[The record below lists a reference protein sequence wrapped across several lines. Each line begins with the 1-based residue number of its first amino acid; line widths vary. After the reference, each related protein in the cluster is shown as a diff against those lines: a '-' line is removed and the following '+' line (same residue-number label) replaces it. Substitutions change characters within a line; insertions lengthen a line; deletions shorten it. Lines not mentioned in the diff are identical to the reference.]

1 MLRGCSRLSLVFQIT
16 DIDVRP
22 LILNSIALHTQ
33 RERESNAIAV
43 KIKPKIF

>member
-22 LILNSIALHTQ
+22 LILNSIALQ
-33 RERESNAIAV
+33 ERERGEKERESGV
-43 KIKPKIF
+43 MQMQPK